1 MRKSKRLAAVFL
13 ISLVY
18 SVSIGAGQAIPADN
32 TGHEYGKVRLE
43 TKAMTQTGITL
54 AANSYASY
62 YGADTYNYYDQLDA
76 NQKAVYDALK
86 EQLTPEESDPIEIRV
101 KEPVEF
107 YAASKD
113 PIFGEDIEV
122 YRILQ
127 GGLDA
132 VLKDCPELFWLKF
145 GADGCGSSYEYVPT
159 RQGQGYK
166 ISVKS
171 LVFYPV
177 LLDSYVDIKNTI
189 VQRLEVE
196 IAAFP
201 IIGSTRYE
209 KLLSIHDE
217 LAERITYDDTLDSA
231 HDAYGALVKGR
242 AVCEGYAEAF
252 KLLCDREGIPCILV
266 VGKGVTSSITEDH
279 MWNAVRMEDG
289 KWYGVDVTWD
299 DQTESNGHIY
309 HDFFLVGSSTK
320 DESFG
325 KKTFS
330 QSHRA
335 DGHFTNA
342 DYSKQFTYPSMSQ
355 GKYIPDPSMITTLP
369 PGTPTTTPPPVVFTS
384 RSTVATKPAVIVVT
398 TTKNKKTSITETKKT
413 DGTTTGTSQEV
424 DAKNGSVTTEKTT
437 LHGNVSNPDTT
448 SAKSEDTGGG
458 AKKPFLP
465 LAAFIVIGIAGVSII
480 SIAVIAFIMIS
491 KNR

>member
-62 YGADTYNYYDQLDA
+62 YGEDIDNYYDQLDA

-101 KEPVEF
+101 KEVEF

-145 GADGCGSSYEYVPT
+145 GADGCGSSYEYVHT

-384 RSTVATKPAVIVVT
+384 RRTVATKPAVIIT
-398 TTKNKKTSITETKKT
+398 TTKNKKATTTKAKKT
-413 DGTTTGTSQEV
+413 DGTTTETSQEV
-424 DAKNGSVTTEKTT
+424 AAKNGSVTTEKTT
-437 LHGNVSNPDTT
+437 LHGNVGSPDTT
-448 SAKSEDTGGG
+448 SAKSGDTGGG